1 MKSSYKIAE
10 AEGIY
15 FTIDTIVAGL
25 PIFVSRNIGVT
36 VPRNI
41 SVMVMIQYFVLRHW
55 MWCDD
60 LIQSLNRINL
70 KQSFKGNVL
79 PVPHTGWEGGDE
91 SRLAGWDRNIIIVS
105 WVLIIIG
112 I

>member
-1 MKSSYKIAE
+1 MKSSYKITE

-15 FTIDTIVAGL
+15 FFFFFIVAGL
-25 PIFVSRNIGVT
+25 PMYVSRNIGVT
-36 VPRNI
+36 VPRDI

-55 MWCDD
+55 ICCDD

-79 PVPHTGWEGGDE
+79 PIPHTGWEGGVE
-91 SRLAGWDRNIIIVS
+91 SRCAG
-105 WVLIIIG
+105 G